1 MYVSCHAQLSLVFI
15 SSAISAARRGRR
27 TARGELS
34 LAMLRHLP
42 SISLIMLLPSL
53 VSSFRCPPPKQPA
66 FFAAGTGVCLWC
78 AAAAASAVVDVD
90 IDAVAAAAEP
100 SWFGKVA
107 MQPGFKLEYE
117 EYMDAAGNIRS
128 APSKVQS
135 TSSTWLLLLV
145 SGATRFGG
153 ILPDGKCS

>member
-1 MYVSCHAQLSLVFI
+1 
-15 SSAISAARRGRR
+15 
-27 TARGELS
+27 
-34 LAMLRHLP
+34 
-42 SISLIMLLPSL
+42 MLLPSL

-90 IDAVAAAAEP
+90 IDTVAAAAEP

-128 APSKVQS
+128 APSKVES

-145 SGATRFGG
+145 AGATRFGG
-153 ILPDGKCS
+153 ILPDGKC